1 MLQLNITTV
10 FPRDGNFIQYSRLGR
25 FDAANALASNC
36 PNVGVACVT
45 SALGWFVVTQV
56 SNHQIQASPNTG
68 HCSSNVRLG
77 RRRRY

>member
-36 PNVGVACVT
+36 PNVGVPWVAKT
-45 SALGWFVVTQV
+45 GRQV
-56 SNHQIQASPNTG
+56 LSDG
-68 HCSSNVRLG
+68 SS
-77 RRRRY
+77 